1 MIARVF
7 QRPPFPERAR
17 ERLLDE
23 ALERYLDWR
32 TESQAVD
39 EAYAVWSRA
48 SAGEGALPFAAYG
61 AALDREQ
68 RAAAAHGSVIDR
80 VERLLGGEPEA
91 RTQQLGAIRL

>member
-7 QRPPFPERAR
+7 QRPPFAERAR

-39 EAYAVWSRA
+39 EAYAVWSQA
-48 SAGEGALPFAAYG
+48 SAGERALPFAAYG

-68 RAAAAHGSVIDR
+68 GAAAVYSSVIDR
-80 VERLLGGEPEA
+80 VERLLGDEPEPA
-91 RTQQLGAIRL
+91 TQQLGAIGL